1 MKLNYKTLKFIAIA
15 FGLFTFLWMISDF
28 LKNKKNINKNYTK
41 ANQAFLKK
49 DYKNALNLYGLALKE
64 EPENLFFLE
73 GKARA
78 LFRLKEFKKSEIIFK
93 EVILKDNNF
102 VAAIA
107 NLGILYDTLG
117 NYELA
122 IEYYEL
128 AVSKDSRITEGIP
141 WIKRFLK
148 NIQFKPSSVEE
159 RLIFLK
165 KNIKFKKKDLKLQNT
180 GMDNIQPD
188 FEM

>member
-1 MKLNYKTLKFIAIA
+1 M
-15 FGLFTFLWMISDF
+15 
-28 LKNKKNINKNYTK
+28 
-41 ANQAFLKK
+41 
-49 DYKNALNLYGLALKE
+49 
-64 EPENLFFLE
+64 
-73 GKARA
+73 
-78 LFRLKEFKKSEIIFK
+78 KEFNKSEKIFK

-128 AVSKDSRITEGIP
+128 AVSKNSKVTEGIS

-148 NIQFKPSSVEE
+148 NIQFKPSSVRREVN
-159 RLIFLK
+159 FFKKSSKLK
-165 KNIKFKKKDLKLQNT
+165 KIK
-180 GMDNIQPD
+180 I
-188 FEM
+188 

>member
-1 MKLNYKTLKFIAIA
+1 MKYNYNTLKFIAIA
-15 FGLFTFLWMISDF
+15 FGLFTFLWMISD
-28 LKNKKNINKNYTK
+28 LIKNKKSINRNYTR
-41 ANQAFLKK
+41 ANEAFLKK
-49 DYKNALNLYGLALKE
+49 DYINALELYGLALKE
-64 EPENLFFLE
+64 EPENIFFLE
-73 GKARA
+73 GKART
-78 LFRLKEFKKSEIIFK
+78 LFRLKDFNKSEQIFK

-117 NYELA
+117 NHELA

-128 AVSKDSRITEGIP
+128 AVSKDSKVTEGIS

-165 KNIKFKKKDLKLQNT
+165 ESRQLKIKDMKLKNIDI
-180 GMDNIQPD
+180 DNLQPD
-188 FEM
+188 FQM

>member
-1 MKLNYKTLKFIAIA
+1 MQ
-15 FGLFTFLWMISDF
+15 DF
-28 LKNKKNINKNYTK
+28 N
-41 ANQAFLKK
+41 
-49 DYKNALNLYGLALKE
+49 
-64 EPENLFFLE
+64 
-73 GKARA
+73 
-78 LFRLKEFKKSEIIFK
+78 KSEKIFK

-117 NYELA
+117 NYEKA

-128 AVSKDSRITEGIP
+128 AVSKDSKVTEGMP

-159 RLIFLK
+159 RLIYL
-165 KNIKFKKKDLKLQNT
+165 
-180 GMDNIQPD
+180 
-188 FEM
+188 

>member
-1 MKLNYKTLKFIAIA
+1 MKFNYTTLKVIAIA
-15 FGLFTFLWMISDF
+15 FGLFTFIWMVSDF
-28 LKNKKNINKNYTK
+28 LKNKKSINKNYKK

-49 DYKNALNLYGLALKE
+49 DYSNALNLYGLALKE

-73 GKARA
+73 GKART
-78 LFRLKEFKKSEIIFK
+78 LFRLKDFKESEKIFK
-93 EVILKDNNF
+93 EVIIKDNNF

-128 AVSKDSRITEGIP
+128 AVSKDSRVTEGIS
-141 WIKRFLK
+141 WLKRFLK
-148 NIQFKPSSVEE
+148 NIQFKPSNVEE
-159 RLIFLK
+159 RLKYLK
-165 KNIKFKKKDLKLQNT
+165 KSIKSKDKNLKLQNT
-180 GMDNIQPD
+180 DIDKIQPD

>member
-1 MKLNYKTLKFIAIA
+1 MQ
-15 FGLFTFLWMISDF
+15 DF
-28 LKNKKNINKNYTK
+28 N
-41 ANQAFLKK
+41 
-49 DYKNALNLYGLALKE
+49 
-64 EPENLFFLE
+64 
-73 GKARA
+73 
-78 LFRLKEFKKSEIIFK
+78 KSEKIFK

-107 NLGILYDTLG
+107 NLGILYDTLE
-117 NYELA
+117 NHELA

-128 AVSKDSRITEGIP
+128 AVSKDSEVTEGIS

-165 KNIKFKKKDLKLQNT
+165 R
-180 GMDNIQPD
+180 
-188 FEM
+188 E